1 MEKIKNSRAR
11 SFIVMLF
18 VYLIAISGGIVL
30 YDILP
35 FNIYVNLLIADVFAT
50 VLTFIYSLVFDN
62 ASVYDPYWSVAPIV
76 VGIYG
81 VYSQGFNFVSTLIFI
96 AVMLWGIR
104 LTVNWAYTFKGLNF
118 QDWRYTML
126 KEKTGKL
133 YFFVNFF
140 GIHLVPTLVVYGC
153 MVPMLVAFEND
164 FTFNYGTL
172 YFFLVALCAIAL
184 QLVSD
189 IQMHKYRKNRIAAF
203 IRVGLWKYSRHPN
216 YLGEITMWWSVALMV
231 VCAMPS
237 AWYVTIGAFANTLM
251 FLFISIPMAD
261 KRQAKK
267 EGFDEYKR
275 ETRMLFPIKKFT
287 K

>member
-1 MEKIKNSRAR
+1 MEKIKSSRAK
-11 SFIVMLF
+11 SFLVMLF
-18 VYLIAISGGIVL
+18 VYLVAIGGGIVL

-50 VLTFIYSLVFDN
+50 VLTFIYSLVLGN
-62 ASVYDPYWSVAPIV
+62 ASVYDPYWSVAPMV
-76 VGIYG
+76 VAIYG
-81 VYSQGFNFVSTLIFI
+81 VYSQGFNFVSALIFI

-104 LTVNWAYTFKGLNF
+104 LTLNWAYTFKSLCH

-126 KEKTGKL
+126 SEKTGKL
-133 YFFVNFF
+133 YFLVNFF

-164 FTFNYGTL
+164 FTFNYGSL
-172 YFFLVALCAIAL
+172 YFFLVALCAVAL
-184 QLVSD
+184 QLVAD
-189 IQMHKYRKNRIAAF
+189 IQMHKYRKNRTTPF
-203 IRVGLWKYSRHPN
+203 IRVGLWKHSRHPN

-237 AWYVTIGAFANTLM
+237 AWYVIIGALANTLM

-261 KRQAKK
+261 QRQSKK